1 MHGRRPPPSLP
12 RVRRAL
18 SSGTLPLYIG
28 GFLGP
33 FGGGAIAVLFP
44 QLRDAFDATTG
55 QVAAA
60 IPAYFVPFAAF
71 QLISGTI
78 GERLGRRRVVR
89 AGYVVY
95 GATTLAA
102 AVAPTI
108 GLFIVARA
116 ASGAANAFL
125 TPLLLAGLAEVVP
138 RASLGRAVGTFAAVQ
153 TAAIAL
159 APAVGGLLGEVD
171 WRLAFIAPAAVAV
184 TLAFFPPPD
193 PERLP
198 DAKPARWRAVLTHR
212 VGLLSAAAFA
222 GYAGVTSLGFLV
234 ALRCSD
240 DFGLGSSA
248 RGAVLAGFG
257 VAGMVTGRPSGRLV
271 DRLGRISVTVVG
283 ALVCA
288 VLVALI
294 GAAGSVAALTLLW
307 LAAGAA
313 SSLIWAGLNTLTIEA
328 VPANRAGAT
337 SVISAFKFAGN
348 AAAPVMWLPLYAND
362 VRLAFLAA
370 GGASALVGALTLRLR
385 SAPAH

>member
-1 MHGRRPPPSLP
+1 
-12 RVRRAL
+12 VRRAL
-18 SSGTLPLYIG
+18 SSATFPLYVG

-44 QLRDAFDATTG
+44 QLRDAFDATTA
-55 QVAAA
+55 QVALA

-71 QLISGTI
+71 QLVSGTI

-116 ASGAANAFL
+116 ASGTANAFL

-138 RASLGRAVGTFAAVQ
+138 RESLGRAVGTFAAVQ
-153 TAAIAL
+153 TSAIAL
-159 APAVGGLLGEVD
+159 APAVGGLLGAVD
-171 WRLAFIAPAAVAV
+171 WRLAFIAPAVVAVA
-184 TLAFFPPPD
+184 LAFFPPPD

-198 DAKPARWRAVLTHR
+198 DAEPARWRAVLTRR

-234 ALRCSD
+234 ALRAAD

-257 VAGMVTGRPSGRLV
+257 VAGMLTGRPSGRLV
-271 DRLGRISVTVVG
+271 DRLGRISVTVAG
-283 ALVCA
+283 AVICA

-294 GAAGSVAALTLLW
+294 GAAGTVAGLTLLW
-307 LAAGAA
+307 LGAGAA

-348 AAAPVMWLPLYAND
+348 AAAPAMWLPLYAND

-385 SAPAH
+385 

>member
-1 MHGRRPPPSLP
+1 M
-12 RVRRAL
+12 RRAL
-18 SSGTLPLYIG
+18 SSATLPLYVG

-60 IPAYFVPFAAF
+60 IPAYFVPFAAV
-71 QLISGTI
+71 QLVSGTI

-89 AGYVVY
+89 AGYLVY

-108 GLFIVARA
+108 GVFIVARA
-116 ASGAANAFL
+116 ASGTANAFL

-138 RASLGRAVGTFAAVQ
+138 RDRLGRAVGTFAAVQ
-153 TAAIAL
+153 TSAIAL

-198 DAKPARWRAVLTHR
+198 DAHPARWRAVLTRR

-222 GYAGVTSLGFLV
+222 AYAGVTSLGFLV

-240 DFGLGSSA
+240 AFGLGSSA

-257 VAGMVTGRPSGRLV
+257 VAGMVTGRPAGRLV
-271 DRLGRISVTVVG
+271 DRLGRISVTVAG
-283 ALVCA
+283 AVACA

-294 GAAGSVAALTLLW
+294 GAAGSIATLALLW

-348 AAAPVMWLPLYAND
+348 AAAPAMWLPLYAND

-370 GGASALVGALTLRLR
+370 GGASALVGAVTLRLR
-385 SAPAH
+385 

>member
-1 MHGRRPPPSLP
+1 
-12 RVRRAL
+12 VRRAL
-18 SSGTLPLYIG
+18 ASATFPLYVG

-44 QLRDAFDATTG
+44 QLRDAFDASTG
-55 QVAAA
+55 EVAAA
-60 IPAYFVPFAAF
+60 IPAYFVPFAVV
-71 QLISGTI
+71 QLVSGTI

-89 AGYVVY
+89 AGYVAYSV
-95 GATTLAA
+95 ATLAA

-116 ASGAANAFL
+116 ASGTANAFL

-138 RASLGRAVGTFAAVQ
+138 RGSLGRAVGTFAAVQ

-159 APAVGGLLGEVD
+159 APAVGGVLGEVD
-171 WRLAFIAPAAVAV
+171 WRLAFIAPAAVAIA
-184 TLAFFPPPD
+184 LAFVPPPD
-193 PERLP
+193 AHRLA
-198 DAKPARWRAVLTHR
+198 DAEPARLRAVLTHR

-222 GYAGVTSLGFLV
+222 AYAGVTSLGFLV

-240 DFGLGSSA
+240 AFGLGSSA

-257 VAGMVTGRPSGRLV
+257 LAGMLTGRPSGRLV
-271 DRLGRISVTVVG
+271 DRLGRIAVTVAG

-288 VLVALI
+288 VLVGLI
-294 GAAGSVAALTLLW
+294 GTAGSVATLTLLW
-307 LAAGAA
+307 LGAGAA

-337 SVISAFKFAGN
+337 SVVSAFKFAGN
-348 AAAPVMWLPLYAND
+348 AAAPAMWLPLYARD
-362 VRLAFLAA
+362 VRVAFLAA
-370 GGASALVGALTLRLR
+370 GAASALVGAVALRLR
-385 SAPAH
+385 

>member
-1 MHGRRPPPSLP
+1 
-12 RVRRAL
+12 VRRAL
-18 SSGTLPLYIG
+18 SSATLPLYVG

-55 QVAAA
+55 QVALA
-60 IPAYFVPFAAF
+60 IPAYFVPFAVV
-71 QLISGTI
+71 QLVSGTI

-95 GATTLAA
+95 GATSLAA

-116 ASGAANAFL
+116 LSGTANAFL

-138 RASLGRAVGTFAAVQ
+138 RGSLGRAVGTFAAVQ

-159 APAVGGLLGEVD
+159 APAVGGVLGEID
-171 WRLAFIAPAAVAV
+171 WRLAFVTPAAVAV
-184 TLAFFPPPD
+184 VLAFFPPPD
-193 PERLP
+193 ADRI
-198 DAKPARWRAVLTHR
+198 AGAAPARLRAVLTRR
-212 VGLLSAAAFA
+212 VGVLSAAAFA

-234 ALRCSD
+234 ALRAAD
-240 DFGLGSSA
+240 GFGLGSSA

-271 DRLGRISVTVVG
+271 DRFGRVPVTVAG
-283 ALVCA
+283 ALICA
-288 VLVALI
+288 VLVGLI
-294 GAAGSVAALTLLW
+294 GAAGTIEGLALLW

-348 AAAPVMWLPLYAND
+348 AAAPAMWLPLYAND

-370 GGASALVGALTLRLR
+370 GGASALVGALALRLR
-385 SAPAH
+385 